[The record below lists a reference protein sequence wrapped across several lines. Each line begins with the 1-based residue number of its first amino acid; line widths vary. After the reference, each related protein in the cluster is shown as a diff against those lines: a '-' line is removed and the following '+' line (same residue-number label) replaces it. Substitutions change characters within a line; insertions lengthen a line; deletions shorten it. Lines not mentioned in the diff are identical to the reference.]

1 MIKDPFF
8 LYVAFTV
15 PHAGG
20 WASAPAANEAGA
32 PVPTDVPYVKTG
44 ANWSVYYYH
53 ALTECFIFS
62 SSHLFIYVFTILS
75 CRFSCIL
82 FFTYIY
88 ILWSI
93 YIYIYSKEIIIS
105 SLLLKTFYVLFFSRS
120 NGARSVTSAPSPCR
134 CAMRSSG
141 RPSKETTQLSK

>member
-1 MIKDPFF
+1 M
-8 LYVAFTV
+8 

-20 WASAPAANEAGA
+20 WASAPAADEAGA

-44 ANWSVYYYH
+44 ANWSVYYCH

-82 FFTYIY
+82 YF
-88 ILWSI
+88 I
-93 YIYIYSKEIIIS
+93 YIYIYILQGDYYFFPSF
-105 SLLLKTFYVLFFSRS
+105 KTFYVLFFSRS

-141 RPSKETTQLSK
+141 RPSKETTPPSSLTWTTAWGNCWLK